1 MSPTSGEGIS
11 YAVRSGIA
19 AGRAIGSHSP
29 DAALKVF
36 EAEMADVRA
45 DIARRL
51 RWLPIMES
59 PVGKY
64 VAGLTPTAIVSWITE
79 GL

>member
-11 YAVRSGIA
+11 YAVRSGILVGQSVGGHAPDDALA
-19 AGRAIGSHSP
+19 AYE
-29 DAALKVF
+29 AAV
-36 EAEMADVRA
+36 APIRA

-59 PVGKY
+59 RVGKY
-64 VAGLTPTAIVSWITE
+64 FAGLTPAPIVSWITE